1 MYDEDTKCIKKLSAV
16 SKLVLEEGSFIGRE
30 PKEKRLGL
38 WNEIRQ
44 NKDRF
49 ICGECGY
56 VIKDLD
62 RHFRSIFDASLL
74 CLSCTFIEND
84 EDVSSAREM
93 FTPEEQETFGFIE
106 RYRSIE
112 IYSESELKTKL
123 IHKDKSVLDLFRQ
136 YFLFGDNKV
145 DNLFESPNIRN
156 SLKFYFNKKW
166 GELKRQ
172 INKAATSLITEVD
185 YLGLLVRYWE
195 DESKRIADVSGS
207 NARQRILAEVKSREL
222 NLFDQL
228 SQKEDEIRFYLAKAA
243 TQEEQI
249 RSYFAGTDKNSDE
262 NSRYVTLGEVK
273 QYELNFIERMNQK
286 FSGGLSLNSK
296 KFVVKERL
304 EENSS
309 YAEGIRAS
317 SSLNAS
323 DYHNLP
329 LNRRLKVRLAE
340 KKLFARKSEC
350 VVFASFISRPDVLA
364 KKAFDDEPLGLREIN
379 MVLDEM
385 LRYAKQNGVK
395 VLLCLASPTGFDRKT
410 LSYIDSDT
418 FFRNF
423 SSQYLSACLLDLELN
438 EVCFNRNDAAAGEL
452 AYICNPELPFERIER
467 VKQDVYA
474 AVDDQLSENSWAE
487 LNSVFDKCS
496 EDSVIVKR
504 SFYQFADDNNYTVRF
519 VPDVGLVLM
528 K

>member
-1 MYDEDTKCIKKLSAV
+1 MYNEDTECIKKLSAT

-49 ICGECGY
+49 INGECGSFM
-56 VIKDLD
+56 KDLD
-62 RHFRSIFDASLL
+62 HHFKGTFDASLL
-74 CLSCTFIEND
+74 CLACTFIENN
-84 EDVSSAREM
+84 EDISSAKEM
-93 FTPEEQETFGFIE
+93 FTPEEQEAFTLLE
-106 RYRSIE
+106 RFRSIE

-123 IHKDKSVLDLFRQ
+123 IHKDKGVLDLFRQ
-136 YFLFGDNKV
+136 YFLFGNNKV
-145 DNLFESPNIRN
+145 EDLFESPDIRN
-156 SLKFYFNKKW
+156 SLKFYFNKKL
-166 GELKRQ
+166 GGLKKQ
-172 INKAATSLITEVD
+172 INKAASSLITEVD
-185 YLGLLVRYWE
+185 YLALLVRYWE
-195 DESKRIADVSGS
+195 EESKRIADVSGS
-207 NARQRILAEVKSREL
+207 NARQKALDEVRSRES

-228 SQKEDEIRFYLAKAA
+228 SRKEEEVRFYQEKAV
-243 TQEEQI
+243 TQEDQI

-286 FSGGLSLNSK
+286 FSGELSLNNK
-296 KFVVKERL
+296 RFVVRERS

-309 YAEGIRAS
+309 YAEGIRAA

-323 DYHNLP
+323 DYNNLP
-329 LNRRLKVRLAE
+329 LNRRLKIRLAE
-340 KKLFARKSEC
+340 KKLLGRKSEC
-350 VVFASFISRPDVLA
+350 VVFTSFISRPDVLA
-364 KKAFDDEPLGLREIN
+364 KTAFDDEPLGLREIN

-395 VLLCLASPTGFDRKT
+395 TLLCLASPTGFDKKT

-423 SSQYLSACLLDLELN
+423 SSQYLSVCLLDLELN
-438 EVCFNRNDAAAGEL
+438 EVCFNRNDAVAVEL
-452 AYICNPELPFERIER
+452 ADICNPELPVEMIER
-467 VKQDVYA
+467 VRQEVYA
-474 AVDDQLSENSWAE
+474 AVLSQLSENSWAE
-487 LNSVFDKCS
+487 LNSVFDKS
-496 EDSVIVKR
+496 PEDQAIVKQ
-504 SFYQFADDNNYTVRF
+504 SFYRFADENNYTVRF